1 MKRLAI
7 TEQDF
12 KRHINDIVNLMDFQ
26 EKLIEFSAEY
36 NRLSHDE
43 VEFMI
48 PSLIDN
54 VIELLEQAV
63 CDNDEWISYWLFDLD
78 RGRYYK
84 PDSVTESD
92 GTPIPLATINDLWEL
107 LSKD

>member
-1 MKRLAI
+1 MKQLAI
-7 TEQDF
+7 SEKDF
-12 KRHINDIVNLMDFQ
+12 KRHINDIVNLMEFQ
-26 EKLIEFSAEY
+26 EKLIEFSAKY

-43 VEFMI
+43 VEFML

-78 RGRYYK
+78 RGQYYK
-84 PDSVTESD
+84 PGMITESN
-92 GTPIPLATINDLWEL
+92 GTPIPLATIDDLWDF
-107 LSKD
+107 LSKE